1 MDTKSTPYSPTVPL
15 VETTT
20 TDINSINSRDL
31 FQGRQEICIEHGD
44 QIYRLRTTRQGKLIL
59 TK

>member
-1 MDTKSTPYSPTVPL
+1 MDTKNIQYSPTVLP

-20 TDINSINSRDL
+20 TDINSISSQDL

-44 QIYRLRTTRQGKLIL
+44 QIYRLRTTRLGKLIL